1 MRVGQKMRYYT
12 PVLEGNRLAYKG
24 RRFWIVEVFLG
35 KGFQGFG
42 LSDGADFV
50 VYDRLYGGPLAI
62 VTRNQDGTLSA
73 TTVTYLESQCEAS
86 TLKELAQKMYFI
98 VEAEMRAMG

>member
-1 MRVGQKMRYYT
+1 VRYYT
-12 PVLEGNRLAYKG
+12 PDLEGNRIAYKG
-24 RRFWIVEVFLG
+24 RRFWIVEVLPG
-35 KGFQGFG
+35 GGFQGFG
-42 LSDGADFV
+42 PPEWGDFV
-50 VYDRLYGGPLAI
+50 VYDRLYGGPLAC
-62 VTRNQDGTLSA
+62 VTRNQDGIFSA